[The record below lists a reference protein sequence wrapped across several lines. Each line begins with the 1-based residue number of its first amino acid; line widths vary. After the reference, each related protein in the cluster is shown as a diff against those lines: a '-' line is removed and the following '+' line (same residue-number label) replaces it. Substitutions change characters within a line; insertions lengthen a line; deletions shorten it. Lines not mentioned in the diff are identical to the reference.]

1 MNRTNLLLAAGIGT
15 LGVLSALPSAS
26 ADPFLPVPPAS
37 FLNYHV
43 STARGL
49 SEEVAQDVVVRARLA
64 RHFGMSGPAVCDYVR
79 RNLVETT
86 LTASQAGR
94 YRVACISPSGREYYV
109 TERLNAGTPVFALAA
124 TGQPVLKLECGNPL
138 VASLPVVESKA
149 MTAPRPAGPPVM
161 VSDPTAVPGQTVV
174 ASSTIPG
181 EETFTAA
188 SPLTDY
194 EFTGAGPIINVEPFP
209 ATLLTHGGG
218 FGFLPGLLAGAALFG
233 LSTGHGGGGSSN
245 VAPPPAPEP
254 GTPVV
259 LACGALALASLGL
272 RASRRRGAAS

>member
-1 MNRTNLLLAAGIGT
+1 MFLNPKLFLPLAAAAGAF
-15 LGVLSALPSAS
+15 SALPSAS

-124 TGQPVLKLECGNPL
+124 TGQPILRLACGNPL
-138 VASLPVVESKA
+138 VAALPAVPTPVVKVQPAVLA
-149 MTAPRPAGPPVM
+149 MQPKTIVAPVVSAAPA
-161 VSDPTAVPGQTVV
+161 V
-174 ASSTIPG
+174 ASSTAAIVTPMAVPQVA
-181 EETFTAA
+181 TA
-188 SPLTDY
+188 SPVVQVGGVTQSLSGGKG
-194 EFTGAGPIINVEPFP
+194 GAFVPAIIGAAGVGI
-209 ATLLTHGGG
+209 LTHHHDT
-218 FGFLPGLLAGAALFG
+218 PTPETPPTAPVPEANSMALFG
-233 LSTGHGGGGSSN
+233 LFGI
-245 VAPPPAPEP
+245 VM
-254 GTPVV
+254 
-259 LACGALALASLGL
+259 LGMQAKK
-272 RASRRRGAAS
+272 RVKR